1 MNDRSQSGVLE
12 ATRLTVA
19 GQLVEATDL
28 LQRLLCSEHF
38 DFERGISGRPER
50 PLAQALNLTPNGGE
64 FINET
69 YTSEAG
75 SRTYRLFIPSRYRG
89 QALPLVVMLHGC
101 IQSPEDFAA
110 GTRMNMLAE
119 EQNCFVVYPAQCA
132 TANPTK
138 SWNWFQPD
146 HQRRDEGEPSLI
158 AGITRQIMNDYAI
171 DARRVYVAGFSA
183 GAAAATIMGVT
194 YPDLYAAIGVHSGL
208 ICGAA
213 NDLPSAFAAMR
224 HGEPTAIDVPAA
236 CAESVGALRRLVPT
250 IVFHGDRDTTVHPR
264 NSDHVIAQSKS
275 KAPTSQDLRTIVE
288 KSQIRDGFDYS
299 RTLHTDAQGR
309 VILEQWVVHEAG
321 HTWSGGCATG
331 SFTDGRGPDASREM
345 LRFFL
350 EHRHPAAAPG
360 A

>member
-12 ATRLTVA
+12 ATRLTHA
-19 GQLVEATDL
+19 GQLVEATNL
-28 LQRLLCSEHF
+28 LQRLLQSEPF
-38 DFERGISGRPER
+38 GFERVLPER
-50 PLAQALNLTPNGGE
+50 PVAQASNLTPNGGE

-69 YTSEAG
+69 YTNQAG
-75 SRTYRLFIPSRYRG
+75 ARTYRLFIPRGYCG

-110 GTRMNMLAE
+110 GTRMNMLAN
-119 EQNCFVVYPAQCA
+119 EQNFFVAYPAQCA
-132 TANPTK
+132 SANPTK

-146 HQRRDEGEPSLI
+146 NQRRDEGEPSLI
-158 AGITRQIMNDYAI
+158 AGITRQIMSDYAI

-213 NDLPSAFAAMR
+213 SDLPSAFAAMR
-224 HGEPTAIDVPAA
+224 HGKPAA
-236 CAESVGALRRLVPT
+236 AGVPSESAESVGAALRLVPT
-250 IVFHGDRDTTVHPR
+250 IVFHGDCDTTVHPR

-275 KAPTSQDLRTIVE
+275 KAPTNPDLRTIVE

-299 RTLHTDAQGR
+299 RTLHTDTQGQ

-321 HTWSGGCATG
+321 HTWSGGCPTG

-345 LRFFL
+345 VRFFF
-350 EHRHPAAAPG
+350 EHRLPAATSG